1 MAAPL
6 TNARAEAAPPHPLAG
21 TFVLHGRRLRG
32 GTELTETSRFVEDV
46 WRLTPAIQQR
56 QQSSLALTFSDVP
69 KRYRPTAKE
78 LCYSLLSGPLPPG
91 ERQPALSSI
100 HALLPELR
108 NFFTWLAQQ
117 PSAIREIG
125 GPALTELSG
134 TELLQ
139 YQQHLV
145 VTRPHRGQRENARRT
160 IRRLWRHRSALI
172 GDHLLFDPQ
181 HVDGWGESRGEHSGE
196 NATDRIPES
205 VHGPML
211 AWALRFVDDFAAD
224 IITAEKRRCQLQQ
237 SRRSPSKGA
246 YGQAGKAL
254 RALLDD
260 HLAQQRPLP
269 GLRGKVNIN
278 HLADIIGCSRRLLYL
293 SRAEIDAVAAATG
306 ITTESPYDV
315 TIAGRLDGRAWLD
328 AITTHGTGEE
338 TLRRLLPT
346 LQAACYIVI
355 AFQSGMRDSEI
366 KHLRRSCLQVLRDSD
381 NRPYRWKTASL
392 AFKGERD
399 PTGTPATWVIGESAA
414 RAITV
419 LEELQPATTALLF
432 ASVTGGT
439 NIRDGKTAD
448 AALTT
453 SATNLQL
460 RNFIRWVSD
469 YCKARHRTDAI
480 PPVAG
485 RPWQL
490 STRQF
495 RRTLA
500 WFIARRPGGAIA
512 GAIAYRH
519 LSIQMFEGYA
529 GTSDS
534 GFRAEVESEE
544 ALARGEQLLAMID
557 SYEHA
562 GLVGPAADE
571 ATRRL
576 EQFAAQA
583 SFQGKVI
590 TDDRR
595 LLRLMRRDDPA
606 IYPGRYVTCVHSHA
620 TALCRQHRNTSGK
633 AIPTPSDCRPL
644 SCRNVTLT
652 ADNIDAWI
660 IEITELDQRLSS
672 RPLLPPLLQR
682 ELEKR
687 RDELTGFLDRHRQ
700 AEQ

>member
-1 MAAPL
+1 MAASL
-6 TNARAEAAPPHPLAG
+6 TYAQAEAAPSHSLDD
-21 TFVLHGRRLRG
+21 TFVLHGRQLRA
-32 GTELTETSRFVEDV
+32 GTELTETSRFAEDV

-56 QQSSLALTFSDVP
+56 QQPSLALTFTDVP
-69 KRYRPTAKE
+69 ERYRPTAKQ

-91 ERQPALSSI
+91 ERQPALATI
-100 HALLPELR
+100 HPLLGELR
-108 NFFTWLAQQ
+108 NFFSWLAQQ
-117 PSAIREIG
+117 PSATRERG

-134 TELLQ
+134 TDLLE
-139 YQQHLV
+139 YQRHLV
-145 VTRPHRGQRENARRT
+145 ATRPHLGQRDNARRT
-160 IRRLWRHRSALI
+160 IRRLWRHRTALT
-172 GDHLLFDPQ
+172 GDHLLFDPR
-181 HVDGWGESRGEHSGE
+181 HIDGWGESRGRHTGE

-205 VHGPML
+205 VHGPL
-211 AWALRFVDDFAAD
+211 LTWALRFVDDFAAD
-224 IITAEKRRCQLQQ
+224 IIAAEQRRRRLQQ
-237 SRRSPSKGA
+237 SRRSRPKDA
-246 YGQAGKAL
+246 YGQVGKAL

-260 HLAQQRPLP
+260 HLAERRPLP
-269 GLRGKVNIN
+269 GFRGKVNLH
-278 HLADIIGCSRRLLYL
+278 HLADTIGCSHRLLSL
-293 SRAEIDAVAAATG
+293 SRAEINAVAAVTG
-306 ITTESPYDV
+306 ITTESPYDI
-315 TIAGRLDGRAWLD
+315 TITGRLDGQPWLD
-328 AITTHGTGEE
+328 AITTHGAGEK

-346 LQAACYIVI
+346 LQAACYTVI

-366 KHLRRSCLQVLRDSD
+366 KHLRRNCLQTLRNGDD
-381 NRPYRWKTASL
+381 RPYRWKVTSL

-399 PTGTPATWVIGESAA
+399 PTGTPATWVVGQSAA
-414 RAITV
+414 RAIAV
-419 LEELQPATTALLF
+419 LESLQPAATSLLF
-432 ASVTGGT
+432 TSVTGGT

-453 SATNLQL
+453 IATNLQL
-460 RNFIRWVSD
+460 NNFIHWVTD
-469 YCKARHRTDAI
+469 YCQAQHRNDAI
-480 PPVAG
+480 PPVDG
-485 RPWQL
+485 RPWRL

-534 GFRAEVESEE
+534 GFRAEVESEQ
-544 ALARGEQLLAMID
+544 ALARGEHLLAMID

-562 GLVGPAADE
+562 GLIGPATDE

-583 SFQGKVI
+583 SFNGKVI

-606 IYPGRYVTCVHSHA
+606 IYPGRYVTCVHNHA
-620 TALCRQHRNTSGK
+620 TALCRQHRNTSGE

-652 ADNIDAWI
+652 AGNVDAWI
-660 IEITELDQRLSS
+660 TEIADLDRRLSS

-682 ELEKR
+682 ELERR
-687 RDELTGFLDRHRQ
+687 RDELTGFLDRHRRS
-700 AEQ
+700 EP